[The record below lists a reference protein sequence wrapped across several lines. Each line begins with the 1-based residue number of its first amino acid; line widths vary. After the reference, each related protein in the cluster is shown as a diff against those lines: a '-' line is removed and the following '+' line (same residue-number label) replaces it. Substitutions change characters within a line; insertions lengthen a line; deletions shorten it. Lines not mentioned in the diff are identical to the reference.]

1 MASYSAK
8 LEIDGQQYPVVLC
21 SYSFTQAVDTRGRV
35 NERVRHGLLELVLDI
50 PDGDQLLVW
59 AATPHYPLDGHVSFF
74 QVNDLTASETVSF
87 KAGQC
92 IGYQEVFEAG
102 ADLVGSYRC
111 SLTIAA
117 AQLELVAGSPLSGST
132 LAPSASAAGLAATAG
147 AAIAAAQQAQRLV
160 GQATALVADPGAA
173 LVASAVAA
181 PALAAVPPKN
191 QYLYREDN
199 FPYASEGKVPGRL
212 KSFIDAA
219 GNLSPANPA
228 GIATIQDHVRGSE
241 PRKSDSPYT
250 STSAALNVGKSYGDH
265 EIRIDHAG
273 LAQGIAQGEVTGV
286 EIISNDQVVQ
296 HLEAKLAEAQAR
308 FDLAPNKKN
317 QVRLTRAQGDIEN
330 SRRDQEVLVKGVVPA
345 KYVEVTKKSS

>member
-1 MASYSAK
+1 MRR
-8 LEIDGQQYPVVLC
+8 
-21 SYSFTQAVDTRGRV
+21 T
-35 NERVRHGLLELVLDI
+35 
-50 PDGDQLLVW
+50 
-59 AATPHYPLDGHVSFF
+59 TPHYPLDGQVSFY
-74 QVNDLTASETVSF
+74 QVNGLMASETVAF

-117 AQLELVAGSPLSGST
+117 AQLELVAGSPVSSST
-132 LAPSASAAGLAATAG
+132 LAPGAEGLVGAAGATY
-147 AAIAAAQQAQRLV
+147 AAAQQAQSLV
-160 GQATALVADPGAA
+160 RQATALVAGPEAA
-173 LVASAVAA
+173 LATSAVAA
-181 PALAAVPPKN
+181 PALAAVPPEN

-199 FPYASEGKVPGRL
+199 FPYSSVGKEPGRL
-212 KSFIDAA
+212 KSFVDAA

-273 LAQGIAQGEVTGV
+273 LAQGIAHGEVVGV

-296 HLEAKLAEAQAR
+296 HLETKRMEAQTR
-308 FDLAPNKKN
+308 YDLAPNAKN
-317 QVRLTRAQGDIEN
+317 KIRLARAQSDIEN

>member
-1 MASYSAK
+1 MASYSAR
-8 LEIDGQQYPVVLC
+8 LEVNGQVYPVVLC
-21 SYSFTQAVDTRGRV
+21 SYGFEQAIDARGRIS
-35 NERVRHGLLELVLDI
+35 ERMRHGLLELVLDV
-50 PDGDQLLVW
+50 PAGDQLLVW
-59 AATPHYPLDGHVSFF
+59 AATPHYPLDGHVSFY
-74 QVNDLTASETVSF
+74 QVNGLMASETIMF
-87 KAGQC
+87 KSGQC

-117 AQLELVAGSPLSGST
+117 AQLELAAGGPLSGST
-132 LAPSASAAGLAATAG
+132 PASGAAGLVAAAG
-147 AAIAAAQQAQRLV
+147 ATIAAAQQAQRLV

-173 LVASAVAA
+173 VATSAVAA
-181 PALAAVPPKN
+181 PVLAAVPPAS

-199 FPYASEGKVPGRL
+199 FPYASVGKEPGRL

-228 GIATIQDHVRGSE
+228 GKATIQDHVRGSE

-250 STSAALNVGKSYGDH
+250 STSAALHVGKSYGDH

-273 LAQGIAQGEVTGV
+273 LAQGIAHGEVAGV

-296 HLEAKLAEAQAR
+296 HLEAKRTEAQAR
-308 FDLAPNKKN
+308 YDLAPNAKN
-317 QVRLTRAQGDIEN
+317 KVRLARAQSDIEN

-345 KYVEVTKKSS
+345 KYVEVIKKSS

>member
-1 MASYSAK
+1 MASYSAR
-8 LEIDGQQYPVVLC
+8 LEVNGQVYPVVLC
-21 SYSFTQAVDTRGRV
+21 SYGFEQAIDARGRIS
-35 NERVRHGLLELVLDI
+35 ERMRHGLLELVLDV
-50 PDGDQLLVW
+50 PAGDQLLVW
-59 AATPHYPLDGHVSFF
+59 AATPHYPLDGHVSFY
-74 QVNDLTASETVSF
+74 QVSGLMASETVMF

-117 AQLELVAGSPLSGST
+117 AQLELVAGGPLSSST
-132 LAPSASAAGLAATAG
+132 FAPGAGGLAAAAG
-147 AAIAAAQQAQRLV
+147 ATVAAAQQARRLV
-160 GQATALVADPGAA
+160 GQATALVADPKAA
-173 LVASAVAA
+173 VA
-181 PALAAVPPKN
+181 PALAATAAPAS

-199 FPYASEGKVPGRL
+199 FPYASAGKEPGRL
-212 KSFIDAA
+212 KSYIDAA

-228 GIATIQDHVRGSE
+228 GLATIQDHVRGSE

-273 LAQGIAQGEVTGV
+273 LAQGIARGEVAGV

-296 HLEAKLAEAQAR
+296 HLEAKRAEAQAR
-308 FDLAPNKKN
+308 YDQAPSAKNK
-317 QVRLTRAQGDIEN
+317 VRLARAQGDIEN

-345 KYVEVTKKSS
+345 KYVEVIKKSS